1 MTKFWAA
8 LEVVDA
14 SAVGLF
20 HLITKHFDAMEVP
33 FSKLFTYASD
43 GASVVASK
51 LGGLA
56 GLLAQR
62 INGYILAMH
71 CVTPPPP
78 PPLPSPIHLPTIR
91 PLYRAIST
99 VLLLRQI
106 AHKHAL
112 TLKEAVD
119 FSEWAQRFDHNL
131 HQIIN

>member
-1 MTKFWAA
+1 
-8 LEVVDA
+8 
-14 SAVGLF
+14 VGLF

-56 GLLAQR
+56 GLLTQR
-62 INGYILAMH
+62 INGYLLAMH

-78 PPLPSPIHLPTIR
+78 STRPSTHQQAR
-91 PLYRAIST
+91 VQKDRCAVRDAS
-99 VLLLRQI
+99 VLLLCQI

-119 FSEWAQRFDHNL
+119 FSEWAQRFDHIP
-131 HQIIN
+131 HQRLLVRHKLSGLRDRL

>member
-33 FSKLFTYASD
+33 FSKLFTYVSD
-43 GASVVASK
+43 GASVVAGK

-56 GLLAQR
+56 GLLTQR

-71 CVTPPPP
+71 CVPPMPFVCQCRWPGWDSAGSLRPMGAQGTPRCPGTQRQ
-78 PPLPSPIHLPTIR
+78 PTDR
-91 PLYRAIST
+91 
-99 VLLLRQI
+99 
-106 AHKHAL
+106 
-112 TLKEAVD
+112 
-119 FSEWAQRFDHNL
+119 
-131 HQIIN
+131 

>member
-1 MTKFWAA
+1 MVHRVTRLDPEPENVGDAHRWEVQDRFWAS

-56 GLLAQR
+56 GLLTQR
-62 INGYILAMH
+62 IN
-71 CVTPPPP
+71 
-78 PPLPSPIHLPTIR
+78 
-91 PLYRAIST
+91 
-99 VLLLRQI
+99 
-106 AHKHAL
+106 
-112 TLKEAVD
+112 
-119 FSEWAQRFDHNL
+119 
-131 HQIIN
+131 